1 MKKTARLLIACM
13 LGCTMLR
20 AQSAGKPLLRPGFL
34 MFKHRLYAYGYQQI
48 QKELVFKCYSYD
60 EKLQCKDSTEMSLG
74 AHTPADFIAIS
85 ADTLH
90 DVLNFYFQL
99 ANQNNEA
106 SLLRTNASL
115 QRLCAAPAIDAN
127 RVNTL
132 AAFDDEK
139 YTAGDATYVINTS
152 GDSLNRQFYLT
163 KYKVRSF
170 SQPFEDVQ
178 SWQFAFER
186 QFIHRASV
194 IYADS
199 SVVMVYVNVSD
210 STKRGQWVL
219 RISATTGRLIKG
231 TRISVKGDNRNFL
244 YSNSLYDAKSKE
256 LTCIGNI
263 CSPAEIDF
271 KTGKFDFR
279 GSARNHQFFI
289 VKIDSAGMVA
299 LRSEKAVP
307 IPVASN
313 ALNAAAS
320 YHIKVRELYKT
331 GDHQMAAW
339 ADVYEFGPDHLLT
352 YYTSWYFNIAE
363 SDMGYDLAPGPFYV
377 SSSAVP
383 ALTSRSK
390 NDLYGKILL
399 DDAMQYDRILYK
411 KPVLPVLLKTGLDKD
426 GKPFHVLVKTELN
439 AGVSTFYLVSQ
450 GKKALESKVLLRCD
464 KSKPATLFFAAPG
477 TYTSAQDTG
486 TGFELKINTL

>member
-1 MKKTARLLIACM
+1 M
-13 LGCTMLR
+13 LGCTLLC
-20 AQSAGKPLLRPGFL
+20 AQSAQKPLLRPGFL
-34 MFKHRLYAYGYQQI
+34 MFKHKLYAYGYLQV
-48 QKELVFKCYSYD
+48 QKNLVFKCYSFND
-60 EKLQCKDSTEMSLG
+60 QLQCKDSTELDLG
-74 AHTPADFIAIS
+74 AHAPSDFISIS

-99 ANQNNEA
+99 ANQKNEV

-115 QRLCAAPAIDAN
+115 QKLCTAPAIDAN

-139 YTAGDATYVINTS
+139 YTVGDATYVINTS

-163 KYKVRSF
+163 KYRIRSF
-170 SQPFEDVQ
+170 SKPFEDAQ

-210 STKRGQWVL
+210 STKKGQWVL
-219 RISATTGRLIKG
+219 RINAANGQLIKG
-231 TRISVKGDNRNFL
+231 TRISIKGDNRNFL
-244 YSNSLYDAKSKE
+244 YSNALYDNKTRE

-263 CSPAEIDF
+263 YSQAEVDF
-271 KTGKFDFR
+271 KTGKSDFT
-279 GSARNHQFFI
+279 GSGKRHQFFI
-289 VKIDSAGMVA
+289 VKIDSAGAVA
-299 LRSEKAVP
+299 LRTEKAVP
-307 IPVASN
+307 VPVASG
-313 ALNAAAS
+313 ALNAASS
-320 YHIKVRELYKT
+320 YHLKVRELYKT

-339 ADVYEFGPDHLLT
+339 ADVYELGPDHLLK
-352 YYTSWYFNIAE
+352 YYSSWPITIAE
-363 SDMGYDLAPGPFYV
+363 SDMGYDIAPGPFYV

-383 ALTSRSK
+383 GLVSKSK
-390 NDLYGKILL
+390 NDLYGKMLL

-426 GKPFHVLVKTELN
+426 NKPFYVLVKTELN
-439 AGVSTFYLVSQ
+439 AGSSTFYMVSQ
-450 GKKALESKVLLRCD
+450 GKKGLESKALLRCD
-464 KSKPATLFFAAPG
+464 KAKPAALFFSAPG
-477 TYTSAQDTG
+477 TYTSAQDSG
-486 TGFELKINTL
+486 AGFELKINSL